1 MALVAALMAAVMPVP
16 RAGAKTPRVCGTVI
30 VPTALGTGVPPGSV
44 TSLNPLFAASGNDD
58 EIIGML
64 YYGLIWVNRVHK
76 IEWSRS
82 MATGIKVSKNDTVFT
97 VSMKKWVW
105 SDGVPVTSADVK
117 YMFDLVKK
125 MGPTY
130 REYGDGGIPTLVKH
144 FTLLGPEKFSLT
156 LAHPVN
162 PDWFELTG
170 LATLIPLPEHVWGRY
185 TINQMWR
192 RQSDPRFFRVVDGAY
207 QIESYAMGRHM
218 SFVPNPRYEGHRSQ
232 IKRFVVAFLHSSGAE
247 IEGLRTGALDM
258 SNLPFSLWPEGR
270 RLSELRRIKMAP
282 SFRTGFYL
290 LNFRNKKVPFFRDVR
305 VRRAFAD
312 AIDQAQI
319 SKLLT
324 HGLQVVQYGP
334 VPVDPPTFLSP
345 SAQAGHYPVGY
356 DPAKARALLRAA
368 GWKRGKDGIRVKDG
382 KRLSFVVKVPSGG
395 ATSMLG
401 TEFVQQE
408 LRAIGMQ
415 MKIRVVTLNQAIA
428 MLGNPDEWEA
438 TKLSIGDGNFPSGG
452 PFFRTGAPINVEG
465 YSDKKMDRLLAN
477 VDTAP
482 GLRALYDYENYAE
495 EQQPEIFSGVT
506 GSIVLARKGIRG
518 VNMFL
523 SPMGSWSPQYLYFTR
538 PDCQGATVKQLPPP
552 TMAGQGAKK

>member
-1 MALVAALMAAVMPVP
+1 MAAVMPMP

-44 TSLNPLFAASGNDD
+44 TSLNPLFAASGNDG

-64 YYGLIWVNRVHK
+64 YYGLIWVNRAHK

-82 MATGIKVSKNDTVFT
+82 MATGIKISKNDTVFT

-130 REYGDGGIPTLVKH
+130 RGYGDGGMPTLVQH

-156 LAHPVN
+156 LVHPVN
-162 PDWFELTG
+162 PNWFELTG
-170 LATLIPLPEHVWGRY
+170 LSTLVPLPEHVWGRY

-218 SFVPNPRYEGHRSQ
+218 SFVPNPRYQGHRSQ

-247 IEGLRTGALDM
+247 IEGLRTGVLDM

-270 RLSELRRIKMAP
+270 RLSGVRRIKMAP
-282 SFRTGFYL
+282 SFRTGFVL
-290 LNFRNKKVPFFRDVR
+290 LNFRNPKVAFFRDVR
-305 VRRAFAD
+305 VRQALAD
-312 AIDQAQI
+312 AIDQALI
-319 SKLLT
+319 SKLLE
-324 HGLQVVQYGP
+324 HGLAPTQYGP
-334 VPVDPPTFLSP
+334 VPTVPPTFLSP
-345 SAQAGHYPVGY
+345 SARAGQYPVGF

-382 KRLSFVVKVPSGG
+382 KRLSFVVKLPSGA

-401 TEFVQQE
+401 TEFIQQE
-408 LRAIGMQ
+408 WRAIGVE

-438 TKLSIGDGNFPSGG
+438 ARLSIGDGNFPSGG

-465 YSDKKMDRLLAN
+465 YSDKKMDRLLAK
-477 VDTAP
+477 VDTEP
-482 GLRALYDYENYAE
+482 GMKAFYRYEDYAE

-506 GSIVLARKGIRG
+506 GSIVLARRGIRG
-518 VNMFL
+518 VNKFL

-538 PDCQGATVKQLPPP
+538 PDCQGAMVKQLPPP
-552 TMAGQGAKK
+552 AMAGQGAKK